1 MVLTPSIT
9 KQVHK
14 ITEMDNMP
22 KGLKIT
28 NRAGIIL
35 FNSASIAGVDYDED
49 LFEDDD
55 YTSDEDGENKLQ
67 IVMIQRVMIQP
78 T

>member
-1 MVLTPSIT
+1 MVFTPSII

-14 ITEMDNMP
+14 IAEIDNMT

-35 FNSASIAGVDYDED
+35 FDSASITGVDYDED